1 VELCRAEAHSEIE
14 GELEFEASL
23 RGDLGMI
30 KVDGLTKIYR
40 IGDIEIPALRG
51 VSLNID
57 KGEFVAVM
65 GPSGSGKTTFMNI
78 LGCLD
83 QPTEGSYSLDDIPV
97 SELGDAALAR
107 IRNQLIGFVFQTF
120 NLLPRLSAIANVE
133 LPLIY
138 RGAPKRIRR
147 PLAASM
153 LELVGLGDRL
163 LHKPQELSGGQ
174 QQRVAIARSLATHPK
189 IILADEPTGNLD
201 TKSSREIM
209 AIFQALNDTGISV
222 VVVTHNADIAQYAKR
237 IVRFLDGRIV
247 ADEAVSIRTIADQDE
262 SFVNL
267 IAGLRGEGSEEVKA
281 G

>member
-1 VELCRAEAHSEIE
+1 MRLSLEEVRSLVEGRLRRI
-14 GELEFEASL
+14 ASR
-23 RGDLGMI
+23 RGDLSMI

-51 VSLNID
+51 VSLHID

-65 GPSGSGKTTFMNI
+65 GPSGSGKTTLMNV

-83 QPTEGSYSLDDIPV
+83 QPTEGSYSLDGIVV
-97 SELGDAALAR
+97 SEMGDRALAR

-120 NLLPRLSAIANVE
+120 NLLPRLNAIANVE

-138 RGAPKRIRR
+138 RGVPKRIRR
-147 PLAASM
+147 PLAAST
-153 LELVGLGDRL
+153 LEAVGLGERL

-174 QQRVAIARSLATHPK
+174 QQRVAIARSIVTHPK

-201 TKSSREIM
+201 TKAGREIM
-209 AIFQALNDTGISV
+209 AIFQALNNSGITV
-222 VVVTHNADIAQYAKR
+222 VIVTHNVDIANYAKR
-237 IVRFLDGRIV
+237 IVRFLDGLIV
-247 ADEAVSIRTIADQDE
+247 SDEAVSVRTIADRDE
-262 SFVNL
+262 ALDNL
-267 IAGLRGEGSEEVKA
+267 IAGLREEVSGEVKA